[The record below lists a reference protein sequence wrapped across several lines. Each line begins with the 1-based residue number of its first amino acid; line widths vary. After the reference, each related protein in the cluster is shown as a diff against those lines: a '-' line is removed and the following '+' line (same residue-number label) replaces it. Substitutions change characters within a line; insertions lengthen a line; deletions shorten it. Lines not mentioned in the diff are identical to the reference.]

1 MENKTIVKYNQK
13 TYLQIITSAILL
25 FVFYKLGFSF
35 YFIIGMGFFILLLVL
50 LKGKLFNGLD
60 TFLTAQLPFLSK
72 QSPRVKKL
80 FIVIAF
86 ILSYIILKQIIFFIL
101 LQSGIDVQKI
111 ILDSVNN
118 H

>member
-1 MENKTIVKYNQK
+1 MKGEATLKNNQK
-13 TYLQIITSAILL
+13 IYLQIITSAILL

-35 YFIIGMGFFILLLVL
+35 YFIIGMGIFILLLVL
-50 LKGKLFNGLD
+50 LKGKLFNKLD
-60 TFLTAQLPFLSK
+60 AFLTAKLPFLSR

-80 FIVIAF
+80 IIVIAF
-86 ILSYIILKQIIFFIL
+86 ILAYIILKQIIFFVL
-101 LQSGIDVQKI
+101 SQFGIDVQKM